1 MQSSHFA
8 VEETDLVK
16 GNDLFSVT
24 EQICGSG
31 AQPSDSQTI
40 ALMALTR

>member
-8 VEETDLVK
+8 AGETDPAR

-24 EQICGSG
+24 EQICGSE

-40 ALMALTR
+40 ALMTLTR